1 MGFDRLFAERARDRG
16 GIVATKI
23 SQAIFSSA
31 VWIDRRATERNQ
43 AATKWTISSQK

>member
-1 MGFDRLFAERARDRG
+1 LIAICHGLPRWVSIVSSPSAPAIAA

-31 VWIDRRATERNQ
+31 VWIDRRPTERN
-43 AATKWTISSQK
+43 